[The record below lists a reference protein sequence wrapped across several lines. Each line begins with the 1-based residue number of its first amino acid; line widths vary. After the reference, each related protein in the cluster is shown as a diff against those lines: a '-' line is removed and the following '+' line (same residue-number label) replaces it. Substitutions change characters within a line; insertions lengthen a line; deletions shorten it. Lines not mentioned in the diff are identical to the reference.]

1 MKCLETR
8 RRNGMKWRRYRT
20 EDGAQWITYEVPT
33 SVISLIGRRRL
44 AEELERAERKLA
56 RLNRNAKALALLK
69 AGVKPLAVAAELGI
83 SEAQARRIYQPH
95 RKD

>member
-20 EDGAQWITYEVPT
+20 EDGARWIIYEVPA

-44 AEELERAERKLA
+44 TEELER
-56 RLNRNAKALALLK
+56 
-69 AGVKPLAVAAELGI
+69 AELGI
-83 SEAQARRIYQPH
+83 SEALARRIYQPH

>member
-20 EDGAQWITYEVPT
+20 EDGAQWITYEVPA
-33 SVISLIGRRRL
+33 SVIGLIGRRRL

-56 RLNRNAKALALLK
+56 RLNRNAKALALMK
-69 AGVKPLAVAAELGI
+69 AGMKPLAVATELGI
-83 SEAQARRIYQPH
+83 SEALARRIYQPH